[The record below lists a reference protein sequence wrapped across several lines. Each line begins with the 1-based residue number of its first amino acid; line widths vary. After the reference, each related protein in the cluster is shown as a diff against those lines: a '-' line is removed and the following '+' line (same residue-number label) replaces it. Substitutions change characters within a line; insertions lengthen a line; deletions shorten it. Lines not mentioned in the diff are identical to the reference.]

1 MKYKSIVND
10 DKDTIIITIEDG
22 NYQGTLFK
30 VGNIGFTENE
40 EIEFDF
46 ELPSDKKNLYEDEN
60 FCQEVSNIVKD
71 IVIKSINTVWNEQ
84 AAILMK
90 ELEDKVIK
98 AFKVYNYLPDEGSS
112 FIEMFG
118 KKGYVITE
126 DDNNNLIAI
135 NISNNK
141 TYYFD
146 KPEQLAF
153 LKKELSGTGI
163 ILN

>member
-30 VGNIGFTENE
+30 VGNISFTENE

-84 AAILMK
+84 TAILMK